1 MELLATPFPRP
12 HCCAPLPSLRL
23 CKPGCSWTTGSLCCS
38 AATEPWER
46 EPQRRHPLPHSPS
59 SFPSRGTGVAMAH
72 ILRGPEVELRR
83 VRRLHHGEGDDRE
96 RERVCRAQL
105 SQAGLLQLDLIS
117 YPIPSYWGPEGQHR
131 TMLQGRGTRRPT
143 AGANTTLSCPFVL
156 LPQTVLAQCST
167 GIL

>member
-1 MELLATPFPRP
+1 MLLD
-12 HCCAPLPSLRL
+12 HRL
-23 CKPGCSWTTGSLCCS
+23 S
-38 AATEPWER
+38 AAQWLRSHGKENHR
-46 EPQRRHPLPHSPS
+46 EDTHFLTHPQASPS
-59 SFPSRGTGVAMAH
+59 RSTGVTMVH

-83 VRRLHHGEGDDRE
+83 VRRLHQGEGEGE

-105 SQAGLLQLDLIS
+105 SQAGLLQLDLIF

-131 TMLQGRGTRRPT
+131 TMLQGRSTRRPT

>member
-1 MELLATPFPRP
+1 MLLD
-12 HCCAPLPSLRL
+12 HRL
-23 CKPGCSWTTGSLCCS
+23 S
-38 AATEPWER
+38 AAQRLWSHGKENHR
-46 EPQRRHPLPHSPS
+46 EDTHFLTHPQAP
-59 SFPSRGTGVAMAH
+59 PSRGTGVTTAH

-131 TMLQGRGTRRPT
+131 TTLQGRGTRRPT